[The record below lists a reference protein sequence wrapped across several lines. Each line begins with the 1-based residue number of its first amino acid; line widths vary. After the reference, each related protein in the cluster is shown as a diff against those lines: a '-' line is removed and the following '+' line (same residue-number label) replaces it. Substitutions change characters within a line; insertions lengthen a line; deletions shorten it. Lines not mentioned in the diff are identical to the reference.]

1 MTDPPLEQFSSG
13 FRDSGQKIELN
24 IHARLTTDSL
34 EILLDSKTLVAE
46 LEKIELVEAT
56 EGVELRHNT
65 DGSLDLYIQ
74 NESPGNDKEA
84 NWLPAPKGPFNLTK
98 RLYAPSSDA
107 LTGKW
112 NPPPITRIQQPK
124 LSIK

>member
-1 MTDPPLEQFSSG
+1 MLIVSTVNLRSCLESLQLNGHQSG
-13 FRDSGQKIELN
+13 F
-24 IHARLTTDSL
+24 TTDSL

-84 NWLPAPKGPFNLTK
+84 NWLLAPKGPFNLTM

-112 NPPPITRIQQPK
+112 NPPPITT
-124 LSIK
+124 

>member
-1 MTDPPLEQFSSG
+1 MLIVSTVNLRSCLESLQLNGHQSG
-13 FRDSGQKIELN
+13 F
-24 IHARLTTDSL
+24 TTDSL

-74 NESPGNDKEA
+74 ADSPGKEKEA
-84 NWLPAPKGPFNLTK
+84 NWLPVGKAPFTLLM
-98 RLYAPSSDA
+98 RLYSPREEVIEGA
-107 LTGKW
+107 W
-112 NPPPITRIQQPK
+112 VPPPVTK
-124 LSIK
+124 NN